1 MIFLAYTLIIST
13 TTMSSNIYN
22 FNRDNRKEY
31 EKTKNKIAKT
41 IDDNENLRGNFIDP
55 KRQISYQ
62 EKEVVWNQAISNDSF
77 DPEIFKSDPLGS
89 VAIKYLTYNNATAE
103 QRKFAYEYEHIISH
117 SQFGKSVPGN
127 ICILN
132 AGINRSK
139 GKKPMTDV
147 QFYEFKGLV
156 SHYALT
162 FNELLDYLE
171 NDLHST
177 CEHFNLYFYKNNQA
191 KWSIHRDGRNY
202 KSYGLAYKPKPIEI
216 DFEAEPNNAALGA
229 VVAGGVLIVA
239 NFIGEHVCI
248 FGENVAFFIHKTF
261 NPQPEPGTIIVE
273 SKPKPVKP
281 VKPEPVKNTF
291 IGLAVLAVAAA
302 ILSPGIGAKQRSSRN
317 QSRRRRH

>member
-1 MIFLAYTLIIST
+1 MASKLNLKLHT
-13 TTMSSNIYN
+13 
-22 FNRDNRKEY
+22 RKEFQDSMNKT
-31 EKTKNKIAKT
+31 EKILEKS
-41 IDDNENLRGNFIDP
+41 ELRGNFIDP
-55 KRQISYQ
+55 KRQISYR
-62 EKEVVWNQAISNDSF
+62 EKEVVWNQATSNDSF
-77 DPEIFKSDPLGS
+77 DPEIFKSDPIGS
-89 VAIKYLTYNNATAE
+89 VAIKYLTYNNATGH

-117 SQFGKSVPGN
+117 SVGGKSVIGN

-162 FNELLDYLE
+162 FNELLDFLE

-191 KWSIHRDGRNY
+191 KWSIHCDGRNY
-202 KSYGLAYKPKPIEI
+202 KSYCLTYKPKPIEI

-229 VVAGGVLIVA
+229 VVAGGVLVVA

-248 FGENVAFFIHKTF
+248 FGENVAFFIDKTF

-273 SKPKPVKP
+273 SRPVKP
-281 VKPEPVKNTF
+281 EPVKPKSKPEPVKNTF

>member
-1 MIFLAYTLIIST
+1 MIFLAYTSINST
-13 TTMSSNIYN
+13 TTMSNNIYN
-22 FNRDNRKEY
+22 LNRPDNKLQY

-62 EKEVVWNQAISNDSF
+62 EKEVVWNQASSNASF
-77 DPEIFKSDPLGS
+77 DSEIFKSDPFGS
-89 VAIKYLTYNNATAE
+89 VAIKFLTYNNTTVE

-117 SQFGKSVPGN
+117 SQFGKSVIGN

-177 CEHFNLYFYKNNQA
+177 CKHFNLYFYKNNQA
-191 KWSIHRDGRNY
+191 KWSIHCDGRNY
-202 KSYGLAYKPKPIEI
+202 KSYCLTYKPKPIEI
-216 DFEAEPNNAALGA
+216 DFEAELIHAAAGAA
-229 VVAGGVLIVA
+229 VVAGGVLVVA

-248 FGENVAFFIHKTF
+248 FGENVAFFIDKTF

-273 SKPKPVKP
+273 S
-281 VKPEPVKNTF
+281 KPEPVKNTF

-317 QSRRRRH
+317 QGSRRRH